1 MLAFI
6 LASGLIALGLLGT
19 LLPILP
25 GTVIAFAGIVVH
37 KLLLGEAS
45 VSWEFVAI
53 AFGITLL
60 TLVIDAWCTWW
71 GARRFGASWKG
82 ALGAVLGGLF
92 GLIFFNLPGL
102 ILGPIAGAV
111 LFELLDNRSGPEA
124 ARAGAGTVVGA
135 VVAFILKIGLT
146 TGMAAGFYF
155 ALVG

>member
-1 MLAFI
+1 
-6 LASGLIALGLLGT
+6 SSLIALGLLGT

-25 GTVIAFAGIVVH
+25 GTVFAFAGILMH
-37 KLLLGEAS
+37 KLLLGETS

-60 TLVIDAWCTWW
+60 TLIIDAWCSWW

-82 ALGAVLGGLF
+82 ALGAVSGGLL

-111 LFELLDNRSGPEA
+111 IFELLDSRSGPDA

-135 VVAFILKIGLT
+135 LLAFILKVGLT
-146 TGMAAGFYF
+146 TGMAAGFYL
-155 ALVG
+155 ALVLS